1 MKYVECLLEETDY
14 LQMVEKLE
22 KRERNRIFCRHGLS
36 HLLDVARIGWILAL
50 ERGQAGREKPGEA
63 LKEKIYLTALLHDL
77 GRLAEA
83 EEGTPHHRAGAALAG
98 ELLDEIQYPKE
109 EQQDILAA
117 ISEHRG
123 EGNSLTSDKECR
135 GEGNSLTSDK
145 ECRGEQQDIFGSGTK
160 SVKGEKLN
168 RDFIHLIKEADNR
181 SRNCFFCS
189 SQALCNW
196 SKERRNQGI
205 FW

>member
-1 MKYVECLLEETDY
+1 MKYVDRLLKETDY
-14 LQMVEKLE
+14 LQIVGELE
-22 KRERNRIFCRHGLS
+22 KTEADRVFCRHGLS

-50 ERGQAGREKPGEA
+50 ERGQEGKEKPREA

-83 EEGTPHHRAGAALAG
+83 EEGTPHHRAGAALA
-98 ELLDEIQYPKE
+98 EKLLDEIQYPKE

-123 EGNSLTSDKECR
+123 D
-135 GEGNSLTSDK
+135 
-145 ECRGEQQDIFGSGTK
+145 QPVFFGSGTK
-160 SVKGEKLN
+160 FVKEQELN
-168 RDFIHLIKEADNR
+168 KDFINLIKEADNR

-189 SQALCNW
+189 SQALCSW